1 VTIPQARPS
10 TGWTQIDWAPH
21 LSIARL
27 TSQQPDIT
35 DELFSLLRF
44 ISEIPDEGKRLIQFH
59 SNTTNPV
66 ALDALYRLTR
76 AFIRQA
82 ENYYR
87 AARGLHYRSSA
98 LLYYYCFLNLAK
110 AVLSVHGIPYKP
122 THGLSARTDT
132 TSIDLGKQTVE
143 VHRKGVFLAFYRQQL
158 KTVLPNDVRLDVKS
172 LLGYIPQITHEY
184 ETAGLG
190 HTAALV
196 MCKAR
201 LLADLPHD
209 KAWWTIAIPGWY
221 DPSALPEPNR
231 SGFASEF
238 EQVEMPPNKAREQF
252 SIDGRAHHLYRFFQS
267 RATTS
272 WASGVPTQLP
282 IVSLFGSLEGHI
294 EPKLID
300 DGFDFTVFQPF
311 AHALGP
317 FRMTEL
323 PALYLV
329 MFYLASLVRYRP
341 DYLDSLLETRAAWMI
356 ESFVASAPLMALR
369 SFVSKITDRL
379 YIYNK

>member
-1 VTIPQARPS
+1 M
-10 TGWTQIDWAPH
+10 QIDWAPH
-21 LSIARL
+21 QWVARL
-27 TSQQPDIT
+27 TSHQPDIT

-44 ISEIPDEGKRLIQFH
+44 VSEIPDEGKRLIQFH
-59 SNTTNPV
+59 SNTTDPAEV
-66 ALDALYRLTR
+66 DALYRLVR

-110 AVLSVHGIPYKP
+110 AVLSVHGIAYKS

-132 TSIDLGKQTVE
+132 TSTALGKQTVE
-143 VHRKGVFLAFYRQQL
+143 VHPKGVFPTFYHQQL
-158 KTVLPNDVRLDVKS
+158 KRVLPKDVRLDVKA
-172 LLGYIPQITHEY
+172 LLGYIAQITHEY
-184 ETAGLG
+184 EAAGLG
-190 HTAALV
+190 RTAALV
-196 MCKAR
+196 LCKGR
-201 LLADLPHD
+201 ILGDVPND
-209 KAWWTIAIPGWY
+209 KAWWSIAIPRWY
-221 DPSALPEPNR
+221 EPSALPEPNKSR
-231 SGFASEF
+231 FASEF
-238 EQVEMPPNKAREQF
+238 EEVDLPAARARDAF
-252 SIDGRAHHLYRFFQS
+252 SIDGRPHKQYRYFQS

-272 WASGVPTQLP
+272 WASGVPAMLP
-282 IVSLFGSLEGHI
+282 IVSVYGSLEGHI
-294 EPKLID
+294 EPKLIE
-300 DGFDFTVFQPF
+300 DGYDFTVFEPF
-311 AHALGP
+311 AHPLGP

>member
-1 VTIPQARPS
+1 VTVAQARPS

-27 TSQQPDIT
+27 TSYQPDIT

-44 ISEIPDEGKRLIQFH
+44 ISEIPDEGKRLVQLH
-59 SNTTNPV
+59 SNTTDPV
-66 ALDALYRLTR
+66 PVDALYKLVR

-110 AVLSVHGIPYKP
+110 AVLSVHGIPYKSI
-122 THGLSARTDT
+122 HGLTARTDP
-132 TSIDLGKQTVE
+132 TSTDLGKQTVE
-143 VHRKGVFLAFYRQQL
+143 VHLKGVLPAFYHQQL
-158 KTVLPNDVRLDVKS
+158 KTALPKDVRLDVKS

-190 HTAALV
+190 PTATLV
-196 MCKAR
+196 TCKAR
-201 LLADLPHD
+201 LLVDQPND
-209 KAWWTIAIPGWY
+209 KAWWTVAIPGGY
-221 DPSALPEPNR
+221 DPSALPEPNKSR
-231 SGFASEF
+231 FASEF
-238 EQVEMPPNKAREQF
+238 EEVETPGNKALAQF
-252 SIDGRAHHLYRFFQS
+252 SIDGRAHRHYRFFQS
-267 RATTS
+267 RATAS
-272 WASGVPTQLP
+272 WASGVPRQLP
-282 IVSLFGSLEGHI
+282 IVSLFGSLEGYI

-311 AHALGP
+311 AHPLGP

-323 PALYLV
+323 PAAYLV

-369 SFVSKITDRL
+369 AFVSKITDRL